1 MAYKSIR
8 MDVVNQIKSL
18 NASGKGIKAMA
29 RILKISKNTVKKYLA
44 IINAI
49 PSAFEE
55 DLDSQKVYSSH
66 YVHNSKK
73 KEKLLDLLP
82 EMVKQLARV
91 GMTKEIIW
99 KDYIKQYPDGYS
111 YGEFC
116 RQFKS
121 YKTVCNATINLD
133 HKPAEVMQ
141 VDFAGK
147 SLYYYDKPTNTK
159 IKTEVLI
166 CTLPFSKMLF
176 VIALDSQKTEDFIFG
191 ITKAFEYFGGCPQV
205 ILSDN
210 LSSYVSKSDRYCP
223 NFTALSSQL
232 GAHYQVELDST
243 RVSKPKDKPSVE
255 RNVTLAYQNIYAYLH
270 EEKTQSVNELNALII
285 KHLETFNTK
294 FNKPLDMSKRQY
306 FEEFEK
312 PLLKEL
318 PSKSFDIFRT
328 TIAKVQRDYHVLLG
342 QDNHYYSVPQRYIG
356 QQTQIVYTK
365 TTVEI
370 FIGVNRIALHNRQV
384 TKGRTTLEQHMPEKH
399 KIYLAH
405 LSNTPQDYIDKA
417 ALIGINTKWAMEFLV
432 NQYTSSAK
440 YHKIA
445 EGILSI
451 ARKYNNERLEQ
462 VCSYIAP
469 CGSISLD
476 MIRNVLTSNIDL
488 AQQSQTNQTK
498 IPDHGNIRGASNYA

>member
-1 MAYKSIR
+1 MAYKPIR
-8 MDVVNQIKSL
+8 MDIVNQVKNLKS
-18 NASGKGIKAMA
+18 SGKGIKPIS

-44 IINAI
+44 IINSMP
-49 PSAFEE
+49 PSTNQ
-55 DLDSQKVYSSH
+55 DLDPEKVYSSH
-66 YVHNSKK
+66 YTQHSKK
-73 KEKLLDLLP
+73 KEKLLERLP
-82 EMVKQLARV
+82 EMSKKMSLV
-91 GMTKEIIW
+91 GMTREILWNEYIKEIS
-99 KDYIKQYPDGYS
+99 DGYS

-116 RQFKS
+116 RQFKN
-121 YKTVCNATINLD
+121 YKTVCGATLNLE

-147 SLYYYDKPTNTK
+147 SLFYYDKHTNTK
-159 IKTEVLI
+159 VATQVLI

-176 VIALDSQKTEDFIFG
+176 VIALDSQKTEDFIYG
-191 ITKAFEYFGGCPQV
+191 ITKSLDYFGGSPKI

-210 LSSYVSKSDRYCP
+210 LKSYVSKSDKYCP
-223 NFTALSSQL
+223 VFTVLAAQF
-232 GAHYQVELDST
+232 GAHYEIELDST
-243 RVSKPKDKPSVE
+243 RVAKPKDKPSVE
-255 RNVTLAYQNIYAYLH
+255 RNVTLAYQNVYSHLH
-270 EEKTQSVNELNALII
+270 GEKPENINELNSLII
-285 KHLETFNTK
+285 KRLETFNTK
-294 FNKPLDMSKRQY
+294 FNKPLGMSKRQY

-318 PSKSFDIFRT
+318 PPKSFDIFRT
-328 TIAKVQRDYHVLLG
+328 TNAKVQRDYHVLLG

-370 FIGVNRIALHNRQV
+370 FIGVNRIALHNRQIS
-384 TKGRTTLEQHMPEKH
+384 KGRTTLEQHMPEKH

-432 NQYTSSAK
+432 NQYSSSAK

-476 MIRNVLTSNIDL
+476 MIKNVLASNIDL